1 MSYGNSSYPR
11 TFGSGGGRSCY
22 YYGSC
27 DNYGTGGGGGGRIYM
42 NASSIEIVSGA
53 TVSADGVQG
62 MQYESSSTR
71 YLHLMPM

>member
-1 MSYGNSSYPR
+1 
-11 TFGSGGGRSCY
+11 
-22 YYGSC
+22 
-27 DNYGTGGGGGGRIYM
+27 M

>member
-11 TFGSGGGRSCY
+11 TFGSGGGRGCY

-27 DNYGTGGGGGGRIYM
+27 DYYGTGGSGGGRIYM

-62 MQYESSSTR
+62 MQYASSSTR